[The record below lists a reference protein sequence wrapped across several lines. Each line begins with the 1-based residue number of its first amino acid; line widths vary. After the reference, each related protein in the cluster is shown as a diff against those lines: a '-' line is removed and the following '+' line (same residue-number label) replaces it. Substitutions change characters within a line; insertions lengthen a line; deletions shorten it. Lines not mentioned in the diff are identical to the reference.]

1 MAISSYLDLY
11 QEAGGFYTQGF
22 GGHWTPSRPS
32 YGWGGFGYQ
41 RGTWRPGATQKVV
54 HDRLNN
60 KYYGTQKKGDLIKGL
75 EDSIKRTQHELTQRG
90 KTTWSQGWMGSQNRG
105 YHRYTAQDRNEQRQR
120 IKDQQNYLS
129 NIRKGNYSQGPHGSK
144 FFDSYD
150 DHTGAYNNIYQRTY
164 NNKEQAKRNE
174 RIRTENARKQRE
186 HAAAVERNRLQG
198 IENAKIQ
205 KRNQKIA
212 GEEEATIQGS
222 NNTAQ
227 STKNK
232 SRAKPL
238 KPNLTVGTGI
248 ASGAYRGLGDTGLS
262 L

>member
-1 MAISSYLDLY
+1 MASKYLNLY
-11 QEAGGFYTQGF
+11 SGAGGLRQRNILGMSS
-22 GGHWTPSRPS
+22 P
-32 YGWGGFGYQ
+32 YQ
-41 RGTWRPGATQKVV
+41 RPQFSFGTPQNVFYQSGAVTKVV
-54 HDRLNN
+54 HDTLNN
-60 KYYGTQKKGDLIKGL
+60 RFYGQAKQSDVIKGL
-75 EDSIKRTQHELTQRG
+75 QDSIKRVQGQLGRRG
-90 KTTWSQGWMGSQNRG
+90 ETSYTTGWMGSLNSTYRN
-105 YHRYTAQDRNEQRQR
+105 YSAKDRVEQRAR
-120 IKDQQNYLS
+120 LKKQQGYLKHVQS
-129 NIRKGNYSQGPHGSK
+129 GGYSQGPHGNK
-144 FFDSYD
+144 FFESYD
-150 DHTGAYNNIYQRTY
+150 AHTSAYNNIYQRTY
-164 NNKEQAKRNE
+164 NNKIQGQRNA

-186 HAAAVERNRLQG
+186 HAAAVERNRLQD

-205 KRNQKIA
+205 RRNQKIA
-212 GEEEATIQGS
+212 GEEEATTQGS